1 MFRGNR
7 FRRFR
12 HFFIPN
18 EFVLYRLCIRRTSV
32 SNIYGNIIDLSATSR
47 FYMFMIYCTIDNTR
61 NREKKTCSTE
71 CGARVHLLIRPAY
84 SVSS

>member
-7 FRRFR
+7 SH

-18 EFVLYRLCIRRTSV
+18 EFVLCRLYFCCTGI
-32 SNIYGNIIDLSATSR
+32 SNIHRYIIDLSTTSR

-61 NREKKTCSTE
+61 NREKKACSTE
-71 CGARVHLLIRPAY
+71 CGARIHLIK
-84 SVSS
+84 